1 MTGGAIR
8 AALVQVTSSD
18 DPEAN
23 AARLL
28 PLVAEAARGGAGLVC
43 TPEMT
48 NLMAP
53 RERLRAVAAAE
64 DRDPMLA
71 ALREAARRH
80 AVYLAI
86 GSLALREGEALVNR
100 SLMIGPDG
108 RVRGRY
114 DKVHMFDVDLPGGE
128 SYRESATFRPGDRA
142 VLARTG
148 LGVLGLA
155 ICYDLRF
162 PQLFRA
168 LAKGGAE
175 VILCPA
181 AFTRPTGEA
190 HWEVLLRARAIE
202 TGSFVLAAAQTGTHA
217 GGRETHGHSL
227 AVAPWGEVLADGG
240 REVGVTLV
248 DLDLARVAEARGRVP
263 ALRHDRSF
271 EGP

>member
-1 MTGGAIR
+1 MTGGGGRIR
-8 AALVQVTSSD
+8 AALLQITSGP

-23 AARLL
+23 LARLL
-28 PLVAEAARGGAGLVC
+28 PLVGEAARGGADIVC

-48 NLMAP
+48 NLIAP
-53 RERLRAVAAAE
+53 RERLRAVAAEEGA
-64 DRDPMLA
+64 DPTLA
-71 ALREAARRH
+71 ALREAARRY
-80 AVYLAI
+80 AIYLAV
-86 GSLALREGEALVNR
+86 GSLALRDGDALVNR

-108 RVRGRY
+108 RVRARY
-114 DKVHMFDVDLPGGE
+114 DKIHMFDVDLPGGE
-128 SYRESATFRPGDRA
+128 TYRESAAFRPGDRA

-148 LGVLGLA
+148 LGPLGLA

-202 TGSFVLAAAQTGTHA
+202 TGCFVLAAAQTGEHE
-217 GGRETHGHSL
+217 GGRQTHGHSM
-227 AVAPWGEVLADGG
+227 AVAP
-240 REVGVTLV
+240 
-248 DLDLARVAEARGRVP
+248 
-263 ALRHDRSF
+263 
-271 EGP
+271 